1 MQLPILQL
9 QTESMNQGLTKPST
23 LTKKIIKIRK
33 EKRVILTILGRIK
46 GSHNKIK
53 LETKDISRT
62 AKSARKN

>member
-1 MQLPILQL
+1 
-9 QTESMNQGLTKPST
+9 MNQGLTKPST

-46 GSHNKIK
+46 GSLNKIK

-62 AKSARKN
+62 VRSAKKN

>member
-1 MQLPILQL
+1 MPILQI

-23 LTKKIIKIRK
+23 LTKKIVKIRK
-33 EKRVILTILGRIK
+33 EKRLILIILGRIK

-62 AKSARKN
+62 VRSAKKN